1 MTRSTPKQVR
11 KGLRSLLEFALL
23 LTFAKARVPVVYFD
37 KRLNVGD
44 AITPYLVRR
53 LTGKDT
59 YRVHSNAGVH
69 LLGVGSILHQA
80 KSRSLVWGSG
90 LIDPQWL
97 PGREALEHAR
107 FLALRGR
114 LTQRLLAA
122 NGANVSSS
130 MLGDPALVMPLFYQ
144 PARRLR
150 QYRIGLVPHYA
161 DLDSPVV
168 RYMAG
173 LPDVKLIDVGQ
184 QPEPFID
191 ALAECDVIVSSSL
204 HGLILADCYRIPNR
218 WVRFSNAL
226 IGGEFKFHDYY
237 STTDAPD
244 TDVMTIRTRAE
255 AGDCMATLPAQGRV
269 AKYLSEPGR
278 LVATFPFDEFK

>member
-1 MTRSTPKQVR
+1 M
-11 KGLRSLLEFALL
+11 L
-23 LTFAKARVPVVYFD
+23 LTFARERVPVVYFD

-53 LTGKDT
+53 LTGKGA
-59 YRVHSNAGVH
+59 YRVHSNSVVH

-122 NGANVSSS
+122 NGADVSRS

-144 PARRLR
+144 PARCHR
-150 QYRIGLVPHYA
+150 QYRIGLVPHYV
-161 DLDSPVV
+161 DLDNPVV
-168 RYMAG
+168 RYMAA

-184 QPEPFID
+184 QPETFID
-191 ALAECDVIVSSSL
+191 ALVECDAIVSSSL
-204 HGLILADCYRIPNR
+204 HGLILADCYGIPNR
-218 WVRFSNAL
+218 WVQFSNAL
-226 IGGEFKFHDYY
+226 IGGEFKFRDYY

-244 TDVMTIRTRAE
+244 TGVVSLRSRAE
-255 AGDCMATLPAQGRV
+255 ADDCMAALPAQARV
-269 AKYLSEPGR
+269 AKYLSEPEQ
-278 LVATFPFDEFK
+278 LCATFPFDEFK